1 MEQEVR
7 ECFERFAAAWSAH
20 DVEAMVGCWSREGNA
35 IDPWGRFAAGHDGIR
50 QLLSSEHATSMR
62 ESRYRIEAVRVRSLS
77 DSSCVAECD
86 AVIEGVR
93 APNGSLYDLAHH
105 IDSVVV
111 RQDGWRFLSLHPTF
125 SRA

>member
-1 MEQEVR
+1 MEQEIR
-7 ECFERFAAAWSAH
+7 ECFERFAAAWNSH
-20 DVEAMVGCWSREGNA
+20 DVEAMVACWCREGNA
-35 IDPWGRFAAGHDGIR
+35 IDPWGRFASGHDGIR
-50 QLLSSEHATSMR
+50 QLLSSEHSTSMR
-62 ESRYRIEAVRVRSLS
+62 ESRYRLEAVRVRSLS
-77 DSSCVAECD
+77 DSSCIAECD

-93 APNGSLYDLAHH
+93 APNGSLYELPHH